1 MPMPTPST
9 TMTMIR
15 PMYRHYGS
23 GDNNR
28 QGPHRRP
35 RRAATRP
42 FRGRRG
48 ARGAVVAAALIALAS
63 VPAAAQDAT
72 QDTGSGSV
80 WDRAVDAVQYNRMGD
95 AIPLLE
101 LVISQDPTRVE
112 AIRMLA
118 TALEQTGK
126 PDQAEQVL
134 RDGMGRQS
142 IDASGRG
149 RLAFDLALLLG
160 RRDRADEAVAMYTT
174 ALEYDSS
181 LASAYLNRANTQVKT
196 QAYEAAVRDYEYY
209 LALRPGADQR
219 PQIERM
225 MDLLR
230 NEIEAQRVAQ
240 QEAEQRRQ
248 QEAEA
253 QRIAAEEQQ
262 RREEEQRRQAEARR
276 QEMLSSVL
284 QSLGNAE
291 QDATNF
297 QAENEDIRTYDEELD
312 IVD

>member
-1 MPMPTPST
+1 
-9 TMTMIR
+9 
-15 PMYRHYGS
+15 
-23 GDNNR
+23 
-28 QGPHRRP
+28 
-35 RRAATRP
+35 
-42 FRGRRG
+42 
-48 ARGAVVAAALIALAS
+48 
-63 VPAAAQDAT
+63 
-72 QDTGSGSV
+72 
-80 WDRAVDAVQYNRMGD
+80 
-95 AIPLLE
+95 
-101 LVISQDPTRVE
+101 
-112 AIRMLA
+112 
-118 TALEQTGK
+118 
-126 PDQAEQVL
+126 
-134 RDGMGRQS
+134 MGRQS